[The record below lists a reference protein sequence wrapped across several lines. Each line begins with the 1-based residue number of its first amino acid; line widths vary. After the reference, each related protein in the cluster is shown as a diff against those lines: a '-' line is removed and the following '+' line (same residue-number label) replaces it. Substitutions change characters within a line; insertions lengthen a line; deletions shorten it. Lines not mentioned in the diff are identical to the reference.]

1 MSKKIYDPFSK
12 MSKKQ
17 LEQMGELESFSRNL
31 KKKKKKEKEKEK
43 KHSKVA

>member
-1 MSKKIYDPFSK
+1 MSKRVYDPFAK

-31 KKKKKKEKEKEK
+31 KKKDIKKKEKK
-43 KHSKVA
+43 KPPKVA